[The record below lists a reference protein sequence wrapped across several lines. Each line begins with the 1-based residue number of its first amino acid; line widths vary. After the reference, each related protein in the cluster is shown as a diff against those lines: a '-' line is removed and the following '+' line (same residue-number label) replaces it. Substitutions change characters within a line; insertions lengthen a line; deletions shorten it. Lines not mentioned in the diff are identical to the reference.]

1 MLLSVKEGQS
11 NVFVVYF
18 VYCARDM
25 IITNTS
31 EDRRKGDENR
41 YSHKVKKGQ
50 LEKKRERENKC
61 PLTKLIY
68 NFLLPKILNN
78 EEF

>member
-1 MLLSVKEGQS
+1 
-11 NVFVVYF
+11 
-18 VYCARDM
+18 M

-41 YSHKVKKGQ
+41 YSHKVKKDS
-50 LEKKRERENKC
+50 
-61 PLTKLIY
+61 LIY

-78 EEF
+78 EGF